1 MDWFLYDKD
10 QACSFIK
17 KETLAQVF
25 SCEFCKTFK
34 STFFTEHL
42 REIASIL
49 DVFWTSYIRSIYNLY
64 PGGTDR
70 QREYTNQIK
79 CCFTAQKKFSINNLF
94 TFTEEIIY
102 GRLH

>member
-25 SCEFCKTFK
+25 CSEFCKTFK
-34 STFFTEHL
+34 TTFLTEHL
-42 REIASIL
+42 QEIASIL
-49 DVFWTSYIRSIYNLY
+49 DVFWTSHVRSIYNLY
-64 PGGTDR
+64 PGGKDH